1 MSVFTQSRSYIIR
14 ILFVA
19 AFLVMFIRLF
29 TLQVVSSKYKL
40 QAQENAVF
48 KKIVYPPRG
57 IVYDRNNKPIVNN
70 TLMYDLMVTPSE
82 VRNVD
87 TSYLCQLLDIDT
99 TQFKER
105 ILTAIVKNGRFRP
118 SVFEAL
124 LSPEKHAR
132 LEENMWRFSEHGFY
146 LQDRPVRTYPSNS
159 GGSFLGY
166 IGEVDST
173 IIARSKGFYQP
184 GDYVGRSGLESSYE
198 KILMGQRGTQYLI
211 KDNKNKLVGKYQ
223 NGQLDEPAIAGHGLH
238 TYVDIELQQLA
249 EKLMKNKVGAV
260 IAIDPTT
267 GGILAM
273 VSGPNFNPNDL
284 SGSNKQ
290 KNYSKLVLDVSRPLL
305 NRVIKGQY
313 PAGSTF
319 KPIGALIGLDEGVI
333 TPKSSIDCH
342 GAYYGCNRPVKCLEK
357 WSGHAANLRL
367 AIAHSCNSFFSDTY
381 RRTVDNP
388 AIGNVKAGYAKWKQ
402 YVNAFGYGVKLGVD
416 LPSED
421 KGTIFDTSFY
431 NKLYRGS
438 WNSCTNVSLGIG
450 QGEMTVTP
458 LQIANAMSVIA
469 NRGFYYVPHFVKTID
484 GDTGDDTLLNR
495 YKIKHN
501 IPVHIS
507 DSDYQVVVSGMHDV
521 TVVGTAAGIPKI
533 PGVDVCAKTG
543 TAENYTILD
552 GKRIKLPDH
561 SVFGCFAPM
570 NHPKIAVAV
579 IVENGGFGATWAGP
593 IAYLMIEKYLTDSL
607 RADRVKDVERI
618 SNANLMPSYLPRLQ
632 QIEDSIRAFQWFKLT
647 DDSTYI
653 MKYVEKLKKNVQKQ
667 ETEKMQN
674 ERPVSPPPLPQ
685 QSDSLQVPS
694 MGYLPKMD
702 MIEPE
707 KPFKFKKRIG
717 DVS

>member
-14 ILFVA
+14 ILFIA
-19 AFLVMFIRLF
+19 AFLVMFVRLL
-29 TLQVVSSKYKL
+29 TLQVISTKYQL
-40 QAQENAVF
+40 QAQQNAVF

-57 IVYDRNNKPIVNN
+57 FIYDRHNKPIVNN
-70 TLMYDLMVTPSE
+70 ILMYDLMVTPSE
-82 VRNVD
+82 AKNVD
-87 TSYLCQLLDIDT
+87 TSYLCRLLDIDT
-99 TQFKER
+99 TEFKER

-146 LQDRPVRTYPSNS
+146 LQDRPVRTYPFNS
-159 GGSFLGY
+159 GGVFLGY
-166 IGEVDST
+166 IGEVDSP
-173 IIARSKGFYQP
+173 IIARSGGFYQP

-198 KILMGQRGTQYLI
+198 KILMGQRGIQYLI

-223 NGQLDEPAIAGHGLH
+223 KGEMDQPAIAGRSLH
-238 TYVDIELQQLA
+238 TYVDVELQQLA
-249 EKLMKNKVGAV
+249 EKLMKGKVGAIV
-260 IAIDPTT
+260 AIDPTT

-290 KNYSKLVLDVSRPLL
+290 KNYPKLLLDVSRPLL
-305 NRVIKGQY
+305 NRVIGGQY

-319 KPIGALIGLDEGVI
+319 KPIGALIALDEGVI
-333 TPKSSIDCH
+333 TPKSGIDCH
-342 GAYYGCNRPVKCLEK
+342 GTYYGCNRPIKCLEN

-381 RRTVDNP
+381 RKTVDNP
-388 AIGNVKAGYAKWKQ
+388 AIRNVKDGYLKWKQ

-416 LPSED
+416 LPSET

-469 NRGFYYVPHFVKTID
+469 NRGYYYTPHFVDSID
-484 GDTGDDTLLNR
+484 GENKNDTLLSKFR
-495 YKIKHN
+495 VRHKIPIH
-501 IPVHIS
+501 IP
-507 DSDYQVVVSGMHDV
+507 DSLYQIVIEGMHDV
-521 TVVGTAAGIPKI
+521 TVVGTAKGIPKI
-533 PGVDVCAKTG
+533 PGVEICAKTG

-552 GKRIKLPDH
+552 GKRIQLKDH
-561 SVFGCFAPM
+561 LVFGCFAPK
-570 NHPKIAVAV
+570 NKPRIAVAV
-579 IVENGGFGATWAGP
+579 VIQNGGFGATWAGP
-593 IAYLMIEKYLTDSL
+593 IAYLLIEKYLNDSL
-607 RADRVKDVERI
+607 RAESLKEVDRI
-618 SNANLMPSYLPRLQ
+618 SSQNLMPSYLPRLQ
-632 QIEDSIRAFQWFKLT
+632 YIEDSVRAFQWFKIT
-647 DDSTYI
+647 DDSNYI
-653 MKYVEKLKKNVQKQ
+653 IKYIHKSKKTEVQTNGKPQNVK
-667 ETEKMQN
+667 
-674 ERPVSPPPLPQ
+674 PVTPPPLPQ
-685 QSDSLQVPS
+685 QNDSTQTPS

-702 MIEPE
+702 MIEPKRLFE
-707 KPFKFKKRIG
+707 FKKRKG
-717 DVS
+717 NV